1 MQNYYHSTKVFVDKL
16 RIELNK
22 LRQCNMRPTS
32 GIVRGP
38 LGKMVLSLLPEKLA
52 AEYALQ
58 HIICPKSKLFVSIIA
73 FSLPPLSFVRKNY
86 CTLAADNLAWCIYTL
101 HANASMPQHT
111 PSLLVGFTPIVRRLG
126 GLKRHDIIKA
136 FT

>member
-1 MQNYYHSTKVFVDKL
+1 MQHETNLRHCQRSSWQDGVVSTAGK
-16 RIELNK
+16 IGG
-22 LRQCNMRPTS
+22 
-32 GIVRGP
+32 GICFTTHY
-38 LGKMVLSLLPEKLA
+38 LSKI
-52 AEYALQ
+52 Q
-58 HIICPKSKLFVSIIA
+58 TFRVNHCI
-73 FSLPPLSFVRKNY
+73 FSLPLSFVRKNY